1 MILQKERMLKGAIT
15 AMAAGVKA
23 VKPAPGQQSSCC
35 TSNPPQ
41 NISFKAESCY
51 WQSGQG
57 IGQAIEPGLPLING
71 SSCCQQD
78 TAAADGSADSSTV
91 DAELESAIFSALDA
105 DSSTDIFFHD
115 PKTAALNHLLSQLA
129 TTELKVQCTL
139 LRLGCSEQSGDG
151 LYTSQL
157 LQQLLATAGQ
167 QGLQAAAEARPE
179 DCLLQLAAAVKQ
191 ISCLLPRCVC
201 ELQLLLVMAL
211 VCHVTM

>member
-1 MILQKERMLKGAIT
+1 LSTLFAQTLFTQRERALIGAIAAT
-15 AMAAGVKA
+15 ASCVKA
-23 VKPAPGQQSSCC
+23 AKPAPSEQQPHCC
-35 TSNPPQ
+35 FTDPRQPNNTNQ
-41 NISFKAESCY
+41 NT
-51 WQSGQG
+51 
-57 IGQAIEPGLPLING
+57 AINEPGQPGLSPH
-71 SSCCQQD
+71 SSSYCQQD
-78 TAAADGSADSSTV
+78 TAAADEASAGSSTV
-91 DAELESAIFSALDA
+91 AAELESAIFSALDA

-179 DCLLQLAAAVKQ
+179 DCLMQLAAAVKQ
-191 ISCLLPRCVC
+191 ISCLLPRCGGV
-201 ELQLLLVMAL
+201 
-211 VCHVTM
+211 